1 MSGVRT
7 QTSAMAGLNPVRR
20 IAAVA
25 ATLLVAATLVSASE
39 GKRGASPGSGRL
51 VVVTARL
58 ELAVVKPNGTGLRKL
73 TGRLPGI
80 NSPRVSPAGT
90 RIAFVRD
97 AGYRSSPKAPVYVVR
112 VDGSRLHAVGRG
124 HSPRWSPDGRRLM
137 FVDVH
142 GLRVSPTGPRP
153 PATGRIVVVDI
164 GSGRRRVIGRGET
177 PSWSPD
183 GKRIAFV
190 RYTYFRQHAWDVFT
204 STLLTMRADGS
215 GVRVIKPAGSEGP
228 FHAFYDP
235 EWSPDGRTI
244 LFWVQDLAPDLDNG
258 ADEVQLID
266 AKTGVTRTLASG
278 EGPAEWSPDGKRVAF
293 IAYKSRSKDI
303 ATVDVQTADVMVL
316 APGEVLGSVR
326 WSPNGEQIGFLRCF
340 YDPEYRC
347 YAYSVNANGSRL
359 RRLVQTSA
367 EYPLD
372 AFDWGRS

>member
-1 MSGVRT
+1 
-7 QTSAMAGLNPVRR
+7 L
-20 IAAVA
+20 
-25 ATLLVAATLVSASE
+25 
-39 GKRGASPGSGRL
+39 
-51 VVVTARL
+51 
-58 ELAVVKPNGTGLRKL
+58 KPNGTGLRKL

-80 NSPRVSPAGT
+80 NSPRWSPSGT

-112 VDGSRLHAVGRG
+112 VDGSRLRAVGLG

-137 FVDVH
+137 FMDVH

-164 GSGRRRVIGRGET
+164 GSGRRSVIGRGET

-183 GKRIAFV
+183 GKRVAFV
-190 RYTYFRQHAWDVFT
+190 RYAYFRQHGWDVSA

-215 GVRVIKPAGSEGP
+215 GVRVIKARGSEGQLHP
-228 FHAFYDP
+228 FYDP

-244 LFWVQDLAPDLDNG
+244 AFWVEDVAGTGGGSGL
-258 ADEVQLID
+258 QLID
-266 AKTGVTRTLASG
+266 VTTGVTRRLVPG
-278 EGPAEWSPDGKRVAF
+278 GRGPVEWSPDGKRVVF
-293 IAYKSRSKDI
+293 IAYEHGLPNV
-303 ATVDVQTADVMVL
+303 ATVDVQTTDVKVL
-316 APGEVLGSVR
+316 AHGEVLGSVR

-367 EYPLD
+367 EHPLE